1 MPAVFPIER
10 DCRYLQSILEPNSSF
25 FISVDGNWGKW
36 GNWTICSK
44 TCGEGL
50 KNRTRECNN
59 PTPMF
64 GGKSCDGNS
73 TDVDRCKDRECPG
86 KREDNTE
93 SYG

>member
-1 MPAVFPIER
+1 M
-10 DCRYLQSILEPNSSF
+10 
-25 FISVDGNWGKW
+25 
-36 GNWTICSK
+36 
-44 TCGEGL
+44 